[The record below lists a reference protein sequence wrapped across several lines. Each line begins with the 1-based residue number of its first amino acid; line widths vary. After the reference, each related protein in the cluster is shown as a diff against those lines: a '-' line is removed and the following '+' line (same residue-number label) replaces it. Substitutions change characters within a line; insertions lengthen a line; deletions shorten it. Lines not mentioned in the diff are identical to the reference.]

1 MIGGRTEGR
10 IRSQRRA
17 WLGRAAIVALALAVV
32 ATVTAIGVHGRDRR
46 AAASPLDVVQ
56 IHSAHGASF
65 LPSLHS
71 RRPIFILALGSDARP
86 GQDIQHQRS
95 DSIHLIGVNPALH
108 RATVLGFPRDSWV
121 PIPGFG
127 TNKIN
132 TAMSDGGPNLMVS
145 TIENITGIR
154 IDYWLLTSFR
164 GLTNMVNG
172 IGGLTVQVTQSMH
185 DRLSGSNFKPGI
197 RHFNGKQA
205 LSFARDRHSFLNGD
219 LTRSGNQGR
228 LLVSALA
235 QLHLSAGRDPGQL
248 FSWLAVGWRN
258 VSTDLSVPTLLD
270 LALTALSVPTSRVR
284 NLVVPATTGTAG
296 GASVVFLAPGAQA
309 VFADMRGDGALGR

>member
-1 MIGGRTEGR
+1 MIARRGAWAGRV
-10 IRSQRRA
+10 
-17 WLGRAAIVALALAVV
+17 AIVALALAIV
-32 ATVTAIGVHGRDRR
+32 ATVTAIGVHGRARR
-46 AAASPLDVVQ
+46 AGASPLDVVE

-86 GQDIQHQRS
+86 GQDIQRQRS

-108 RATVLGFPRDSWV
+108 RASVLGFPRDSWV

-132 TAMSDGGPNLMVS
+132 TAMSDGGPNLMVA
-145 TIENITGIR
+145 TIESLTGIH

-164 GLTNMVNG
+164 GLTNMVSG
-172 IGGLTVQVTQSMH
+172 IGGLTVQVTQAMH
-185 DRLSGSNFKPGI
+185 DRFSGSNFRPGI
-197 RHFNGKQA
+197 RHFNGQQA
-205 LSFARDRHSFLNGD
+205 LAFARDRHSFLNGD

-235 QLHLSAGRDPGQL
+235 KLHLSAGRDPGQL

-258 VSTDLSVPTLLD
+258 VSTNLSVPTLLD

-296 GASVVFLAPGAQA
+296 GASVVFLAPGAGA
-309 VFADMRGDGALGR
+309 VFADMRADGVIGR